1 MSFYSVFSKI
11 VNNIKDQ
18 ATGDLLTKL
27 TVTDQDTVLLKHS
40 MLTVHFPKLF
50 CWLEMVDGA
59 YDLNQFTNL
68 RIKITLKAN
77 P

>member
-50 CWLEMVDGA
+50 C
-59 YDLNQFTNL
+59 
-68 RIKITLKAN
+68 
-77 P
+77 